1 MGIAIIIATYIR
13 CHVPETY
20 CILCSSSCWFLAA
33 LVVMPLR
40 IDSDWYWKTWSKK
53 NLFCQ
58 NYQLFSEYLYEWL
71 VPSFFL
77 SGQREVR
84 RRSVHLFQQL
94 TLLPPTYYYKFN
106 PPSPLHY
113 SCLISSITHSADYY
127 AITTMTVR
135 VKTFLSCKFV
145 IFFDR
150 PMLSDIC

>member
-53 NLFCQ
+53 ITSVRTI
-58 NYQLFSEYLYEWL
+58 NYFPNICMNGWFQ
-71 VPSFFL
+71 VFFL
-77 SGQREVR
+77 ERTKR
-84 RRSVHLFQQL
+84 RGKKECTPIPTTHPSNSY
-94 TLLPPTYYYKFN
+94 LLLHIQPP
-106 PPSPLHY
+106 PLHY

-127 AITTMTVR
+127 VITTMTVR

-145 IFFDR
+145 IVFDR